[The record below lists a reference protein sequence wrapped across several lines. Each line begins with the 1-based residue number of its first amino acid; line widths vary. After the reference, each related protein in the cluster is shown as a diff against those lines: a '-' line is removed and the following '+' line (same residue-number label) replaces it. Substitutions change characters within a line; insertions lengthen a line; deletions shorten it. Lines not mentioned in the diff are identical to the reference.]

1 MKERDHRERERER
14 ESGERNRESQIK
26 NERERDGDST
36 KSPRENVKR
45 EVWERRK
52 RERDWLG
59 SAEIMAC

>member
-1 MKERDHRERERER
+1 MHHRERER

-52 RERDWLG
+52 RERGRKEHEERD
-59 SAEIMAC
+59 